1 MAAGDKHMAVKRMGN
16 MMSLECFAG
25 DKVNGHMPSVDVLFN
40 SVAER
45 IGDSALG
52 VILTGMGDD
61 GARGLLKMRQ
71 GGCITLGQDEASCVV
86 YGMPKAAFDMG
97 AVSQQ
102 LPLNAVAGM
111 ITSIADYKGR

>member
-1 MAAGDKHMAVKRMGN
+1 
-16 MMSLECFAG
+16 
-25 DKVNGHMPSVDVLFN
+25 
-40 SVAER
+40 
-45 IGDSALG
+45 
-52 VILTGMGDD
+52 
-61 GARGLLKMRQ
+61 MRQ